1 MSELNT
7 RAMRLA
13 VELAAKSP
21 SEDERAHP
29 KVGAVLV
36 KDGAIVQGAFR
47 GEVSAGDHAEY
58 TLFEKKLASEIDPR
72 GGTLFT
78 TLEPCTERKQRKTCC
93 EWIVQK
99 GITKVFIG
107 ILDPNPH
114 IYSQALQYLRRN
126 GIQVD
131 FFPLELRERIR
142 EDNVDFIA
150 QFFANPELSGQATFN
165 YSANNGRFTIGHG
178 DLIFETR
185 WSKASDV
192 SIHAYNDGANIRAL
206 RLALGASSFHDLK
219 DGSVYDGSSRVQTAR
234 EGELLVWENTYGYF
248 AAVQVLDVKDRTRP
262 PDKFDS
268 LTISY
273 LIRSDGSPRFTD

>member
-1 MSELNT
+1 MSQLNIT
-7 RAMRLA
+7 AMRLA

-21 SEDERAHP
+21 PEDQRAHP
-29 KVGAVLV
+29 KVGAVLA
-36 KDGAIVQGAFR
+36 KDGSIVAGAFR
-47 GEVSAGDHAEY
+47 GERCAGDHAEY
-58 TLFEKKLASEIDPR
+58 TLFEKKLAPEIDPR

-78 TLEPCTERKQRKTCC
+78 TLEPCTDRKQRKPCS

-99 GITKVFIG
+99 GISKVFIG
-107 ILDPNPH
+107 ILDPNPR
-114 IYSQALQYLRRN
+114 IYSQGLQYLRSN
-126 GIQVD
+126 GIEVD
-131 FFPLELRERIR
+131 FFPPELRERIR

-150 QFFANPELSGQATFN
+150 QFFANPELSSQASFN
-165 YSANNGRFTIGHG
+165 YSANDGKFTIGHG

-192 SIHAYNDGANIRAL
+192 SIHAYKDGTNIRAL

-219 DGSVYDGSSRVQTAR
+219 DGSVYDSSSRVQTAR
-234 EGELLVWENTYGYF
+234 EGELLVWENTNGYF

-273 LIRSDGSPRFTD
+273 LIRANGSPRFTD